1 MDNTREV
8 EREGVRGRWMEG
20 GRKEGREGGTRALKK
35 GKLTATVGTSHL
47 RRRQ

>member
-8 EREGVRGRWMEG
+8 EKEGVRGREMEG
-20 GRKEGREGGTRALKK
+20 GREGGTRALKK
-35 GKLTATVGTSHL
+35 GKLMATVGTSHL